1 MSDEPQAPKPETESA
16 TPASPESQPESPATP
31 TPPAA
36 APVATPA
43 TPKTTESAPPES
55 APTPSPSAGAKPESD
70 KPDKSEKSE
79 TKPEASAK
87 SEKSEK
93 SEPDKP
99 DASDKPDKPASPLDS
114 PPPAPVQRKRG
125 KRHVP
130 EAIVHVTATFNN
142 TIVTFADREGKVIA
156 WATTGSSG
164 FKGAR
169 KGTPYAA
176 QIAAENAA
184 RKAQEHGVE
193 SVEIRVRGVGSG
205 RDSAVRAINA
215 LGIRIAVI
223 RDVTPVPHNGC
234 RPPKRRRV

>member
-1 MSDEPQAPKPETESA
+1 MSEESQKPEAPK
-16 TPASPESQPESPATP
+16 TPAPAPEVKAEQAAK
-31 TPPAA
+31 PAA
-36 APVATPA
+36 PAPA
-43 TPKTTESAPPES
+43 SAPPAPAAS
-55 APTPSPSAGAKPESD
+55 APAATERPASAARPPRRDRERGPRGERPEAKKPEG
-70 KPDKSEKSE
+70 E
-79 TKPEASAK
+79 KPEGEK

-93 SEPDKP
+93 PESAAPAAGGFP
-99 DASDKPDKPASPLDS
+99 LADAPQ
-114 PPPAPVQRKRG
+114 APVQRKRG

-142 TIVTFADREGKVIA
+142 TIVTFADAEGKVIA

-176 QIAAENAA
+176 QIAAENAG

-193 SVEIRVRGVGSG
+193 SVEVRVRGVGSG

-215 LGIRIAVI
+215 LGIRIGCI